1 LYKVLIPEDVD
12 SSGKDY
18 LLERGYEIKVGVPT
32 DIETLKREIADADAV
47 LARVA
52 LFPEEVLAAGKKL
65 KVIARHGVG
74 VDTVAVGYAE
84 SQGIWVVNAPLSNG
98 NTVAECAVAMILA
111 LECDLIRLDRKTR
124 EGDWTYRERVKRR
137 DLAGLTLGIV
147 GFGRIGRMVADKVI
161 PGLGMKVISYHP
173 RKHPETPPG
182 VEHTTDISRILSASV
197 YLGVFVPSTSETR
210 GMFNYAA
217 FSAMKPGAYYIN
229 CARGDTY
236 VEADLVRALDEG
248 HLAGA
253 ALDVF
258 SPEPRIDS
266 PLYRMDQVIVTQHSA
281 GHSVEANYKMSLDAA
296 KGIDEILRGDKPTWP
311 ANHPAH
317 PRAGGTGIPS

>member
-1 LYKVLIPEDVD
+1 MYKVLIPEDVD

-32 DIETLKREIADADAV
+32 DIETLKREIADADAL
-47 LARVA
+47 LARIA
-52 LFPEEVLAAGKKL
+52 RFPEEVLAAGKKL

-74 VDTVAVGYAE
+74 VDTVAVDYAE

-98 NTVAECAVAMILA
+98 NTVAECAVAMIMA

-124 EGDWTYRERVKRR
+124 EGDWTYREHLKRR

-147 GFGRIGRMVADKVI
+147 GFGRIGRMVAEKVS
-161 PGLGMKVISYHP
+161 GLGMKILTYHP
-173 RKHPETPPG
+173 RKHPETPLM
-182 VEHTTDISRILSASV
+182 VEHTTDFSRILSSSD

-217 FSAMKPGAYYIN
+217 FSAMKPSAYYIN

-236 VEADLVRALDEG
+236 VEADLARALDEG
-248 HLAGA
+248 RLAGA
-253 ALDVF
+253 AVDVF
-258 SPEPRIDS
+258 DPEPRFDS

-281 GHSVEANYKMSLDAA
+281 GLSVEANYKMSLDAA

-311 ANHPAH
+311 VNHPAH
-317 PRAGGTGIPS
+317 PRADSTVSP